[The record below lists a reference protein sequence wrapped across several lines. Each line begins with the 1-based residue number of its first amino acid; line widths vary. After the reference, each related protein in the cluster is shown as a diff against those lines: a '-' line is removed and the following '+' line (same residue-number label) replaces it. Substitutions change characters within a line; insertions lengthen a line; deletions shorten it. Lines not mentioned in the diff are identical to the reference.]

1 MPRRAVRR
9 PGDPEPD
16 REVRAAPAAAPADA
30 VLDLQR
36 TAGNA
41 AVTRLLA
48 REPLELMPPRQPSAL
63 PPLLPLSAVPTLP
76 AEVESAVDRW
86 LEHQRVMLQ
95 LDAAEGRTSM
105 PEVVDRVRRAVA
117 VAADAAPEAIRF
129 RVNAIV
135 GTIPQTRT
143 KASLGGQKSQME
155 AKLSNLFPTPPTSV
169 TFGSSTTSVTLGI
182 NGAEI
187 KGPGTKLKAG
197 PDGPSL
203 ETKDGAVK
211 TTIQGSWDGS
221 AFGIKTDVNGVK
233 LSGKVKRD
241 GEKWSWSAGLTIP
254 LLGEEIDE
262 YPDVGAVVSD
272 THTAISETVGHVRG
286 GGSPTD
292 PYVRDRLGKIKPAID
307 AASRIAKRADK
318 PSATLRIT
326 GSGDDAG
333 GWSAG
338 VSLVIEF

>member
-1 MPRRAVRR
+1 
-9 PGDPEPD
+9 
-16 REVRAAPAAAPADA
+16 
-30 VLDLQR
+30 
-36 TAGNA
+36 
-41 AVTRLLA
+41 
-48 REPLELMPPRQPSAL
+48 MPPRSPIAL
-63 PPLLPLSAVPTLP
+63 PPLLPLTAVPTLP
-76 AEVESAVDRW
+76 PEVESAVDRW
-86 LEHQRVMLQ
+86 LENQRVMLQ

-117 VAADAAPEAIRF
+117 VAASAAPEAIRF

-135 GTIPQTRT
+135 GPIPLSRT

-155 AKLSNLFPTPPTSV
+155 AKLSNLFPTPPTSI

-182 NGAEI
+182 SGAEI
-187 KGPGTKLKAG
+187 KGPA
-197 PDGPSL
+197 
-203 ETKDGAVK
+203 K
-211 TTIQGSWDGS
+211 TSIQGSWDGS
-221 AFGIKTDVNGVK
+221 AFGLKTDVGGVK

-262 YPDVGAVVSD
+262 YPDVSAVVSD
-272 THTAISETVGHVRG
+272 AHAAISETVGHVRG

-292 PYVRDRLGKIKPAID
+292 PYVRERLGKIKPAID
-307 AASRIAKRADK
+307 AAGRIAKRADK
-318 PSATLRIT
+318 PSATLRVT

-333 GWSAG
+333 GWTAG